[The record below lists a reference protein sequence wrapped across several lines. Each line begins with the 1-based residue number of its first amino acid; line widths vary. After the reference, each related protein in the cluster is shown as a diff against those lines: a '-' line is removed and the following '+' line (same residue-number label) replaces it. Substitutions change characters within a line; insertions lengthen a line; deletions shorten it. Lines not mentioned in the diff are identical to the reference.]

1 MKNHLSKVELVFDV
15 VVGSVLYDDLTP
27 YGQGIRDLFNLL
39 RGLED
44 FDDDNIKAMCNNALI
59 QKEQHETSNKKKR

>member
-1 MKNHLSKVELVFDV
+1 MENHLSKVEEVFSV
-15 VVGSVLYDDLTP
+15 VVESVLYDDLTP

-44 FDDDNIKAMCNNALI
+44 FDDEDIKTICKHAI
-59 QKEQHETSNKKKR
+59 VKEEIKCE